1 MEDIKTI
8 HEVNPALAY
17 LQGMLWA
24 AFGVKVISTDA
35 HEWQIDAMKEYASKL
50 KETEIEHSSL
60 SIAER
65 ENQKKLW
72 KQWIDTTTQGFK
84 DELKRVGRMK

>member
-35 HEWQIDAMKEYASKL
+35 HEWQIDAMKEYDSQDRVDRYLSLRSQSIIASIG
-50 KETEIEHSSL
+50 EIDG
-60 SIAER
+60 
-65 ENQKKLW
+65 NQ
-72 KQWIDTTTQGFK
+72 
-84 DELKRVGRMK
+84 

>member
-1 MEDIKTI
+1 MEQIKTI

-17 LQGMLWA
+17 LQGMLLA
-24 AFGVKVISTDA
+24 AFGVRVISTDA
-35 HEWQIDAMKEYASKL
+35 YEWQIDAMKEYALKL

-60 SIAER
+60 TIDEQK
-65 ENQKKLW
+65 NQKKLW
-72 KQWIDTTTQGFK
+72 KQWIDETTKGFK

>member
-50 KETEIEHSSL
+50 KETEIEH
-60 SIAER
+60 IALPQTE
-65 ENQKKLW
+65 KKNLKHQW
-72 KQWIDTTTQGFK
+72 KNWIDATTRGFK
-84 DELKRVGRMK
+84 DVNSV

>member
-1 MEDIKTI
+1 MEQIKTI

-24 AFGVKVISTDA
+24 AFSVKVISDDA

-50 KETEIEHSSL
+50 KEAEIEHINL
-60 SIAER
+60 PQTEKD
-65 ENQKKLW
+65 NLKHQW
-72 KQWIDTTTQGFK
+72 KQWIDATTCGFK
-84 DELKRVGRMK
+84 DKLKEERRLV

>member
-35 HEWQIDAMKEYASKL
+35 HEWQIDAMKEYVLKL
-50 KETEIEHSSL
+50 KETEVDYSSL

-72 KQWIDTTTQGFK
+72 EQWIDTTTQGFK